1 MMKHKVNAGI
11 ICACLLLLIT
21 GCGAGTES
29 GTGQESLP
37 GSALADDLTQRES
50 ADETFHDDLHD
61 DLEEN
66 TGELSGEPADERNSD
81 EESGAGPAEIPAE
94 ESGTEP
100 VEMPDGEPEAE
111 TAGMTAEE
119 PVVENEFYQKLI
131 SAVRKCIAGEEVEM
145 PEEYDFSV
153 SIHMFPGDTLGYFIE
168 DIDGD
173 GTEELVIGDTWGEDH
188 TLIYNIYT
196 MSGGELVRAADGW
209 ERNQYYLCE
218 NGMIANEGSSGAAN
232 SSYAYFTFDGTEL
245 HLIESIIYDGFKDPE
260 NPWFYSTESVYDAE
274 YAEPVSEEQAREI
287 MSRYVYK
294 KLTFIP
300 FVPQD

>member
-1 MMKHKVNAGI
+1 MKKKANAGI

-21 GCGAGTES
+21 GCGAGTGN
-29 GTGQESLP
+29 GTAPEYSSE
-37 GSALADDLTQRES
+37 SALYEECTQEES
-50 ADETFHDDLHD
+50 AEGNGEENLKEDSEERA
-61 DLEEN
+61 EEN
-66 TGELSGEPADERNSD
+66 TDEPSEEPSQEPPEESVDERNPD
-81 EESGAGPAEIPAE
+81 EENTDEPEGEAAD
-94 ESGTEP
+94 EP
-100 VEMPDGEPEAE
+100 V
-111 TAGMTAEE
+111 EE

-153 SIHMFPGDTLGYFIE
+153 AIHMFPGDTLGYFIE

-188 TLIYNIYT
+188 TFIYNIYT
-196 MSGGELVRAADGW
+196 MSGGELVRVADGW
-209 ERNQYYLCE
+209 DRNRYYLCE

-245 HLIESIIYDGFKDPE
+245 HLIESIIYDGFKNPE

-294 KLTFIP
+294 KLSFIP

>member
-1 MMKHKVNAGI
+1 MKKKANAGI

-21 GCGAGTES
+21 GCGAGTGN
-29 GTGQESLP
+29 GTAPEYSSE
-37 GSALADDLTQRES
+37 SALYEECTQEES
-50 ADETFHDDLHD
+50 AEGNGDENLKEDSEERA
-61 DLEEN
+61 EEN
-66 TGELSGEPADERNSD
+66 TDEPSEEPSQEPPEESVDERNPD
-81 EESGAGPAEIPAE
+81 EENTDEPEGEAAD
-94 ESGTEP
+94 EP
-100 VEMPDGEPEAE
+100 V
-111 TAGMTAEE
+111 EE

-153 SIHMFPGDTLGYFIE
+153 AIHMFPGDTLGYFIE

-188 TLIYNIYT
+188 TFIYNIYT
-196 MSGGELVRAADGW
+196 MSGGELVRVADGW
-209 ERNQYYLCE
+209 DRNRYYLCE

-245 HLIESIIYDGFKDPE
+245 HLIESIIYDGFKNPE

-294 KLTFIP
+294 KLSFIP

>member
-1 MMKHKVNAGI
+1 MMKKKANAGI

-21 GCGAGTES
+21 GCGAGTGN
-29 GTGQESLP
+29 GTAPEYSSE
-37 GSALADDLTQRES
+37 SALYEERTQEES
-50 ADETFHDDLHD
+50 AEGNGDENLKEDSEERA
-61 DLEEN
+61 EEN
-66 TGELSGEPADERNSD
+66 TDEPSEEPSQEPPEESVDERNPD
-81 EESGAGPAEIPAE
+81 EENTDEPEGEAAD
-94 ESGTEP
+94 EP
-100 VEMPDGEPEAE
+100 V
-111 TAGMTAEE
+111 EE

-153 SIHMFPGDTLGYFIE
+153 AIHMFPGDTLGYFIE

-188 TLIYNIYT
+188 TFIYNIYT
-196 MSGGELVRAADGW
+196 MSGGELVRVADGW
-209 ERNQYYLCE
+209 DRNRYYLCE

-232 SSYAYFTFDGTEL
+232 SSYAYFAFDGTKL
-245 HLIESIIYDGFKDPE
+245 HLVESIIFDGFKDPE

-274 YAEPVSEEQAREI
+274 YAEAVSEEQEREI
-287 MSRYVYK
+287 LSRYVYK
-294 KLTFIP
+294 KLSFIP

>member
-1 MMKHKVNAGI
+1 MMKNKMSAGI
-11 ICACLLLLIT
+11 ICACLFLFIT

-29 GTGQESLP
+29 GTGRESLP
-37 GSALADDLTQRES
+37 ESALADDPAQRES
-50 ADETFHDDLHD
+50 ADETFHDDL
-61 DLEEN
+61 EEN
-66 TGELSGEPADERNSD
+66 TGELSEESADERNSD
-81 EESGAGPAEIPAE
+81 EEAETGPAE
-94 ESGTEP
+94 
-100 VEMPDGEPEAE
+100 MPS
-111 TAGMTAEE
+111 EE
-119 PVVENEFYQKLI
+119 PVVENESYQKLI

-153 SIHMFPGDTLGYFIE
+153 AIHMFPGDTLGYFIE

-196 MSGGELVRAADGW
+196 MSGAKLVRVADGW
-209 ERNQYYLCE
+209 ERNRYYLCE
-218 NGMIANEGSSGAAN
+218 NGMIANEGSGGAAN

-245 HLIESIIYDGFKDPE
+245 HLVESIIYDGFKDPE
-260 NPWFYSTESVYDAE
+260 NPWFYSTESEYDAE

-300 FVPQD
+300 FISQD